1 MMEMRPWIKSDD
13 TVETLQVKLA
23 AANAMVAK
31 LEKDNARQ
39 KRLATISR
47 LCKNV
52 QSFRAEKAEEKIK
65 QMQDAIEFDFER
77 FMEFQRRA
85 EQAEAQ
91 CAEIATAYQN
101 MKGDFEHWAYCEL
114 IDSPP
119 GKKCTC
125 GVWEMVSAIENVD
138 AGTAILADNKRMRE
152 ALEEIA
158 NIGAAVQARQIAKAA
173 LEGNQRK

>member
-1 MMEMRPWIKSDD
+1 MSCKHEFWTFRNQPSICIECGKTSREI
-13 TVETLQVKLA
+13 VLEAKLA
-23 AANAMVAK
+23 AANARVAK

-91 CAEIATAYQN
+91 C
-101 MKGDFEHWAYCEL
+101 
-114 IDSPP
+114 
-119 GKKCTC
+119 
-125 GVWEMVSAIENVD
+125 
-138 AGTAILADNKRMRE
+138 KRM
-152 ALEEIA
+152 
-158 NIGAAVQARQIAKAA
+158 QIAINRYVIGNIELLDELKAA
-173 LEGNQRK
+173 LEPAP